1 MLARHVGRPVKR
13 LEDPRLVTGRDP
25 YVNDV
30 RPPGALTMRVVRS
43 PHAHAEILRVDV
55 RAARAM
61 AGVMAV
67 VTGEEVNAEIGVID
81 SPVPDQAFDQ
91 VNRRGHRVLAE
102 GRVRYVGEPVVA
114 VVAET
119 PEAAAD
125 AAEAVVVEYRPLP
138 AVADAAAALEPGA
151 PLLYPELGTN
161 LAVRLRREMGD
172 VDAAFRRASVVL
184 EADLISQRV
193 LPVALEP
200 RACTA
205 VWDPAASHLTVW
217 GDTQVPHRMRDQI
230 AGRLKLDPAQVR
242 VVTARVGGGFGA
254 KVPVYQE
261 DTLVAWLARRLG
273 RPIRWVADRSEDLQ
287 ATGHGRD
294 MRCRLRLAAD
304 DRGRIL
310 ALDARII
317 GNVGFCLYHVGP
329 ILPALCGQ
337 MITGCYDIPIGRVEV
352 LAAYTNTMGT
362 VPYRG
367 AGRPE
372 AAYFIERGLTML
384 AARLGLDP
392 VEVRRRNFI
401 APERFPY
408 TTLMGLVYDSGD
420 YAAALDRALERADYA
435 ALRRWQAEARRAG
448 RLVGIGVGCY
458 VEICGFED
466 DEVADVIVD
475 ADGAVTVLTGT
486 ASHGQGHET
495 AYAQLVA
502 DELQVPLERV
512 RVVHGDTARI
522 RAGVGTFGSR
532 SISRGGMHA
541 MGNARRVKEQA
552 VELAARLLEAAPA
565 DIVLEAG
572 RFGVRGVP
580 DRRVGWPE
588 VVAAAGGTLASREDF
603 KGRGT
608 LFPFGAHVA
617 VVEVDRET
625 GRVRLL
631 RYVSVDDSG
640 FIVNP
645 LLAQG
650 QVHGGLAQGIGQ
662 ALLEGAAYDASGQL
676 LTATLMDYAVPKSD
690 DLIAFDNDH
699 TCTPSPRTALGVKG
713 IGESATI
720 GSTPTVAN
728 AVLDAL
734 APLGITHL
742 DLPLTPG
749 RVWAALA
756 RVGAETGQPPTPPPS
771 PGGPPRPS

>member
-1 MLARHVGRPVKR
+1 MPLRHVGRPVRR
-13 LEDPRLVTGRDP
+13 LEDPALVTGRDP

-30 RPPGALTMRVVRS
+30 QPPGALALALVRS
-43 PHAHAEILRVDV
+43 PHAHAEITRVDLA
-55 RAARAM
+55 AARAVP
-61 AGVMAV
+61 GVVAV
-67 VTGEEVNAEIGVID
+67 VTGAEVNAEIGVVH

-91 VNRRGHRVLAE
+91 VNRRGHRILAE
-102 GRVRYVGEPVVA
+102 DRVRYVGEPVVA

-119 PEAAAD
+119 PAAAAD
-125 AAEAVVVEYRPLP
+125 AAEAVVVDYRPLP
-138 AVADAAAALEPGA
+138 AVVDAAAALAPGA

-161 LAVRLRREMGD
+161 LALRLRREKGD
-172 VDAAFRRASVVL
+172 VEAAFRQAAVVV
-184 EADLISQRV
+184 EAELVNQRV
-193 LPVALEP
+193 LPVAMEP

-205 VWDPAASHLTVW
+205 RWDPGAGRLTVW
-217 GDTQVPHRMRDQI
+217 GDTQVPHRMRDQL
-230 AGRLKLDPAQVR
+230 AARLKLDPGQVH
-242 VVTARVGGGFGA
+242 VVTGRVGGGFGA
-254 KVPVYQE
+254 KIPVYQE

-273 RPIRWVADRSEDLQ
+273 RPVRWTASRREDLL

-304 DRGRIL
+304 EQGRIL

-317 GNVGFCLYHVGP
+317 GNVGFCMYHAGP
-329 ILPALCGQ
+329 ILPVLCGQ
-337 MITGCYDIPIGRVEV
+337 MITGCYDIQTGRIEV
-352 LAAYTNTMGT
+352 VAAYTNTMGT

-372 AAYFIERGLTML
+372 AAYFIERGIALL

-392 VEVRRRNFI
+392 AEVRRRNFI
-401 APERFPY
+401 APDRFPY
-408 TTLMGLVYDSGD
+408 TTLGGLVYDSGD
-420 YAAALDRALERADYA
+420 YAAALDRALTLADYA
-435 ALRRWQAEARRAG
+435 ELRRQQAEARRQG
-448 RLVGIGVGCY
+448 RLLGVGVACY

-466 DEVADVIVD
+466 DEVSDVIVD
-475 ADGAVTVLTGT
+475 AEGRVTVLTGT

-502 DELQVPLERV
+502 EELQVPLDHV
-512 RVVHGDTARI
+512 TVVHGDTARV

-541 MGNARRVKEQA
+541 LGNARRVREQA
-552 VELAARLLEAAPA
+552 VEHAARLLEAAPA
-565 DIVLEAG
+565 DIVLDGG
-572 RFGVRGVP
+572 RFTVRGVP
-580 DRRVGWPE
+580 DRGVTWPQ
-588 VVAAAGGTLASREDF
+588 VVAAAGGQLASREDL

-617 VVEVDRET
+617 LVEVDRET
-625 GRVRLL
+625 GRVRLR

-640 FIVNP
+640 LIVNP

-662 ALLEGAAYDASGQL
+662 ALLEGAAYDDGGQL
-676 LTATLMDYAVPKSD
+676 LTTTLMDYALPRSD
-690 DLIAFDNDH
+690 DLIAFVNDH

-720 GSTPTVAN
+720 GSTPTVVN

-734 APLGITHL
+734 APLGIHHL
-742 DLPLTPG
+742 DPPLTAP
-749 RVWAALA
+749 RVWAAVA
-756 RVGAETGQPPTPPPS
+756 AAGTATRPPS
-771 PGGPPRPS
+771 PGGPPPPS

>member
-1 MLARHVGRPVKR
+1 MPAGHVGRPVKR

-30 RPPGALTMRVVRS
+30 RPPGALTMIVVRS

-55 RAARAM
+55 RAARAT
-61 AGVMAV
+61 AGVVAV
-67 VTGEEVNAEIGVID
+67 VTGEEINAEVGVID
-81 SPVPDQAFDQ
+81 SPVPDQVFDQ

-114 VVAET
+114 IVAET

-125 AAEAVVVEYRPLP
+125 AAEAVVVDYRPLP

-161 LAVRLRREMGD
+161 LAVRLRREKGD
-172 VDAAFRRASVVL
+172 VEEAFGRASVVL

-193 LPVALEP
+193 LPVAMEP

-205 VWDPAASHLTVW
+205 VWDPAASRLTVW

-230 AGRLKLDPAQVR
+230 AARLTLDPAQVR
-242 VVTARVGGGFGA
+242 VVTGRVGGGFGA

-273 RPIRWVADRSEDLQ
+273 RPVRWAAGRHEDLL

-304 DRGRIL
+304 DHGRIL

-329 ILPALCGQ
+329 ILPVLCGQ
-337 MITGCYDIPIGRVEV
+337 MITGCYDIPAGRVEV

-392 VEVRRRNFI
+392 VDVRRRNFI
-401 APERFPY
+401 PAERFPY

-420 YAAALDRALERADYA
+420 YAAALDRALARADYA

-475 ADGAVTVLTGT
+475 TDGAVTVLTGT

-512 RVVHGDTARI
+512 SVVHGDTARV

-541 MGNARRVKEQA
+541 LGNARRVKEQA

-580 DRRVGWPE
+580 DRGVGWPD
-588 VVAAAGGTLASREDF
+588 VAAAAGGTLASREDLR
-603 KGRGT
+603 GRGT

-625 GRVRLL
+625 GSVRLL

-640 FIVNP
+640 LIVNP

-676 LTATLMDYAVPKSD
+676 LTATLMDYAVPRSD

-749 RVWAALA
+749 RVWTALA
-756 RVGAETGQPPTPPPS
+756 RAGAGTAAPTRPPS
-771 PGGPPRPS
+771 PGGLPRPS